1 MKSQKLIYNIIVLL
15 VLVLLIESYINHY
28 HYLFNQ
34 IIPVNSTYN
43 TLEKYSASH
52 AGMDLIK
59 TLIWEENGLVESI
72 QILFLLFSIYYF
84 YLFLKNENQL
94 DFLLHQTI
102 KIIFFLGIIYYFL
115 EEISWGQHFFNWKSP
130 LFFIN
135 LNEQKETNLHN
146 ISNLFN
152 QLPRNLILIWSSL
165 TFLIIKL
172 KFINSNKSLSFF
184 LYPSDNLKKI
194 SYLILFFTM
203 PNLFFENYFNLAN
216 IIEDNIA
223 HKATLVWN
231 GVVAISVFDKIKIVI
246 FDFLNFKF
254 VRISELQELLFSYYI
269 FLYSYNLKKNTHS
282 IQD

>member
-15 VLVLLIESYINHY
+15 VLVLLIESYVNHY

-130 LFFIN
+130 LIFIN

-194 SYLILFFTM
+194 S
-203 PNLFFENYFNLAN
+203 
-216 IIEDNIA
+216 
-223 HKATLVWN
+223 
-231 GVVAISVFDKIKIVI
+231 
-246 FDFLNFKF
+246 
-254 VRISELQELLFSYYI
+254 
-269 FLYSYNLKKNTHS
+269 
-282 IQD
+282 